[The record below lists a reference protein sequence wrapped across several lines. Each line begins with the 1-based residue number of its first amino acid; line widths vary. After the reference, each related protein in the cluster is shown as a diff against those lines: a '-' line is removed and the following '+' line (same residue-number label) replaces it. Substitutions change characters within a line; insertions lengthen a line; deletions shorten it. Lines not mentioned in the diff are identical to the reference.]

1 MQKIHDSTPGIR
13 VFPTG
18 EDGGSPPYFGGST
31 EIFMIQK
38 LKFVKLITAKVK
50 KKKVKVTV
58 KKQLMK
64 SKN

>member
-1 MQKIHDSTPGIR
+1 
-13 VFPTG
+13 
-18 EDGGSPPYFGGST
+18 
-31 EIFMIQK
+31 MIQK